1 MRPHRRD
8 SRGWTFQRWLGF
20 RNHAWRVRLP
30 VRACSPIEKR
40 DCAGVGARSARPR
53 RGRHGRNPQS
63 ASTQSPPWPP
73 TPWGA
78 RSRGRFCGD
87 TPSRVVRE
95 DPEPTPSESNSSIA
109 IGTDPLSLKFQ
120 RRIERG
126 FRVQREEKP
135 RKGVAKRT
143 LLLSCNFGYVNRG
156 LNHPSLRP

>member
-53 RGRHGRNPQS
+53 RGRHERNPQS

-87 TPSRVVRE
+87 TPSWVVRE
-95 DPEPTPSESNSSIA
+95 DPEPIPSESNSSIT
-109 IGTDPLSLKFQ
+109 IGTDPLSLKF
-120 RRIERG
+120 ERCVEG
-126 FRVQREEKP
+126 EFRVQRGEIL
-135 RKGVAKRT
+135 RQSVAKRT
-143 LLLSCNFGYVNRG
+143 LLVNRNFGYARRG
-156 LNHPSLRP
+156 LNHPDLGP